1 MELLKQIC
9 FNVMSKK
16 QFWENVLTMSLL
28 ELLDE
33 NERELPRHDAFF
45 RIVEKLN
52 ALNSDE
58 APFFEVIQQGTRFGN
73 NCMLVIK
80 NDASVHAAFN
90 ASSKRPD
97 VAFAGIRGWM
107 RLKANIVND
116 GWTNIS
122 QDFGPYPCFLNAQGE
137 VLEKPE
143 FLIAVTE
150 ESSIGY
156 QGEGENGSRLSVEN
170 TELVFL
176 EKFVRQFAADHPVIQ
191 DILDVSE
198 DDLAVSKAASS
209 KTVLKLVPE
218 KAEETSGN
226 QPGLGKL
233 AL

>member
-1 MELLKQIC
+1 
-9 FNVMSKK
+9 
-16 QFWENVLTMSLL
+16 MSLL
-28 ELLDE
+28 ELLDN

-45 RIVEKLN
+45 RIVDKLN

-73 NCMLVIK
+73 NCMLVVK

-90 ASSKRPD
+90 ASANRPEI
-97 VAFAGIRGWM
+97 AFAGIRGWM

-122 QDFGPYPCFLNAQGE
+122 QDFGPYPCFLNARGE

-150 ESSIGY
+150 ESSVGY
-156 QGEGENGSRLSVEN
+156 QGNDDSFGTKLNEES
-170 TELVFL
+170 TELAFL